1 MPAVMNSRGTCALAT
16 RLSGKVSEIKAF
28 PSQASESREDELAAL
43 RNELARETALR
54 KRYETQL
61 RQLSAS
67 LPIVILMADE
77 QRNVT
82 FISDNWYDLTGTG
95 RQDLGNWIATV
106 HPEDRH
112 LVADELIAATDQRR
126 RYAVGRNGLEVDLV
140 EAHKWFNLAA
150 MSGDER
156 AQLDRSEVAA
166 SMTPA
171 EVAAAQ
177 REARAFLMQ
186 TRH

>member
-1 MPAVMNSRGTCALAT
+1 M
-16 RLSGKVSEIKAF
+16 
-28 PSQASESREDELAAL
+28 ASHPVTEVQFLHAQMAAAMAGQPDAYYEL
-43 RNELARETALR
+43 
-54 KRYETQL
+54 
-61 RQLSAS
+61 
-67 LPIVILMADE
+67 
-77 QRNVT
+77 
-82 FISDNWYDLTGTG
+82 G
-95 RQDLGNWIATV
+95 
-106 HPEDRH
+106 
-112 LVADELIAATDQRR
+112 VA
-126 RYAVGRNGLEVDLV
+126 YAVGSSGVDIDLV

>member
-1 MPAVMNSRGTCALAT
+1 MTMARNSVGEVQFLNAQMAAAIA
-16 RLSGKVSEIKAF
+16 GQPDAYY
-28 PSQASESREDELAAL
+28 EL
-43 RNELARETALR
+43 
-54 KRYETQL
+54 
-61 RQLSAS
+61 
-67 LPIVILMADE
+67 
-77 QRNVT
+77 
-82 FISDNWYDLTGTG
+82 G
-95 RQDLGNWIATV
+95 
-106 HPEDRH
+106 
-112 LVADELIAATDQRR
+112 VA
-126 RYAVGRNGLEVDLV
+126 YAVGRDGIGVDLV

-166 SMTPA
+166 SMTAA

>member
-1 MPAVMNSRGTCALAT
+1 M
-16 RLSGKVSEIKAF
+16 
-28 PSQASESREDELAAL
+28 ASHPVTEVQFMHAQMAAAMAAQPDAYYEL
-43 RNELARETALR
+43 
-54 KRYETQL
+54 
-61 RQLSAS
+61 
-67 LPIVILMADE
+67 
-77 QRNVT
+77 
-82 FISDNWYDLTGTG
+82 G
-95 RQDLGNWIATV
+95 
-106 HPEDRH
+106 
-112 LVADELIAATDQRR
+112 VA
-126 RYAVGRNGLEVDLV
+126 YAVGRNGVDIDLV

-166 SMTPA
+166 SMTPT